1 MRRSLKEQAQHHIT
15 ADATPMRQWLS
26 PIVLTVAVG
35 VAYFLAARL
44 SLFLMTQPGVAVFWP
59 AAGVASG
66 TLIALG
72 HTARW
77 PVAIGVIAANIP
89 ANLTG
94 DRNIL
99 SSTIFSL
106 SDAGEALLVA
116 WMIERYIG
124 QDFSLGRLR
133 HVLGLLA
140 AAILGTAV
148 SGVGG
153 TLGYKLAYNPNDPAM
168 TVWQQWV
175 ASDTIGIIAVA
186 PLVIG
191 FVASFRTPPSRREL
205 LEGVMALIAVAATT
219 GLIIFMLPPD
229 WWEMCVAVVLLFP
242 VVLWVAARCPPMF
255 ASAAVFIVSL
265 IVITTVTFKLG
276 HFSITAPSMD
286 ESIVSAQ
293 ITILGTGL
301 CAFVL
306 SALFSERRQHEAV
319 LAESEARL
327 QEALAVGA
335 VIAFEWDTST
345 DLVRRSNNAAQ
356 ILGYDPQQAVNK
368 ASYVARIHP
377 NDLGRIKELWSN
389 LNPNNCTASTSYRF
403 LRFDGREIWLEEI
416 SKGEFDATGRLVRV
430 KGLALD
436 ITERTLAEKHQKVL
450 MGELDHRVKNI
461 LARVAVVAKYT
472 FEGGRSTNEL
482 IRALDGRIQSMAD
495 AHTLLSQSHWHGAS
509 LADLVRGQ
517 LAPYTTETNIV
528 IGGPDITLSAAETQ
542 AVAMVL
548 QELVTNAVKY
558 GSLSTPDGRVS
569 VNWDRRDSVDGLSRV
584 VIAWRETGGP
594 STKAP
599 SQSGYGTNLIR
610 NLIPHELGG
619 IVNLVFAPDGLNCDI
634 EIPLKKASSS
644 AGIVRHSLP
653 DARMGTK
660 TGSLISRT

>member
-1 MRRSLKEQAQHHIT
+1 MQ
-15 ADATPMRQWLS
+15 QWVDPS
-26 PIVLTVAVG
+26 VLTVAVG
-35 VAYFLAARL
+35 VGYFLAARL
-44 SLFLMTQPGVAVFWP
+44 GLLLMTQPGVAVFWP

-66 TLIALG
+66 ILIALG
-72 HTARW
+72 RTARW
-77 PVAIGVIAANIP
+77 PVAIGVIAANML
-89 ANLTG
+89 ANLAG
-94 DRNIL
+94 DRNVL

-106 SDAGEALLVA
+106 SDAGEALLIA

-124 QDFSLGRLR
+124 PDFSLGRLR

-153 TLGYKLAYNPNDPAM
+153 TFGYKLAYNPNDLAM

-175 ASDTIGIIAVA
+175 TSDTIGIIAVA

-191 FVASFRTPPSRREL
+191 FVASFRAQPLRREL

-229 WWEMCVAVVLLFP
+229 WWELCVAVVLLFP
-242 VVLWVAARCPPMF
+242 VVLWVAARCPPVF
-255 ASAAVFIVSL
+255 ASAAVFIASL

-276 HFSITAPSMD
+276 HFSNAAPSID
-286 ESIVSAQ
+286 DSIMSAQ

-306 SALFSERRQHEAV
+306 SALFAERRQHEAV

-345 DLVRRSNNAAQ
+345 DLVRHSNNAAQ

-368 ASYVARIHP
+368 ASFVARIKD
-377 NDLGRIKELWSN
+377 DLGRKKELWSN
-389 LNPNNCTASTSYRF
+389 LYPNNTASTSYRF
-403 LRFDGREIWLEEI
+403 LRFDGREIWLQEM

-436 ITERTLAEKHQKVL
+436 ITERMQAEKHQKVL
-450 MGELDHRVKNI
+450 TAELDNRVKNI
-461 LARVAVVAKYT
+461 LARVAAVVKYT
-472 FEGGRSTNEL
+472 FEGGRSTSEL

-495 AHTLLSQSHWHGAS
+495 AHALLSQSHWHGVG
-509 LADLVRGQ
+509 LADLVQRQ
-517 LAPYTTETNIV
+517 LAPYATKTNIV
-528 IGGPDITLSAAETQ
+528 ISGPDITLTTVSTQ
-542 AVAMVL
+542 ALAMVL
-548 QELVTNAVKY
+548 QELVTNAAKY
-558 GSLSTPDGRVS
+558 GSLSTQHGKVS
-569 VNWDRRDSVDGLSRV
+569 VHWDRRHSTDGVSRV

-599 SQSGYGTNLIR
+599 IPSGYGTSLIR

-619 IVNLVFAPDGLNCDI
+619 IVNLEFAPDGLHCDI
-634 EIPLKKASSS
+634 EIPLKEA
-644 AGIVRHSLP
+644 L
-653 DARMGTK
+653 
-660 TGSLISRT
+660 

>member
-1 MRRSLKEQAQHHIT
+1 
-15 ADATPMRQWLS
+15 MRQWVGLT
-26 PIVLTVAVG
+26 VLTVAVC
-35 VAYFLAARL
+35 VAHFLAARL
-44 SLFLMTQPGVAVFWP
+44 SLLLMTQPGVAVFWP
-59 AAGVASG
+59 AAGVALG
-66 TLIALG
+66 VLIALG
-72 HTARW
+72 RTARW
-77 PVAIGVIAANIP
+77 PVAIGVIAANIL
-89 ANLTG
+89 ATLAG
-94 DRNIL
+94 GRNVL
-99 SSTIFSL
+99 SSIIFSL

-124 QDFSLGRLR
+124 PDFSLGRLR

-153 TLGYKLAYNPNDPAM
+153 TLGYKLSYNPNDPAM
-168 TVWQQWV
+168 TFWQQWV

-191 FVASFRTPPSRREL
+191 FVASLRAPPPRREL
-205 LEGVMALIAVAATT
+205 LEGVLALIAVAATT
-219 GLIIFMLPPD
+219 GIIIFMLPPD
-229 WWEMCVAVVLLFP
+229 WWEMSVAVVLLFP
-242 VVLWVAARCPPMF
+242 VVLWVAARCPPVF

-306 SALFSERRQHEAV
+306 SALFAGRRRHEAV

-335 VIAFEWDTST
+335 VIAFEWDTCT

-368 ASYVARIHP
+368 ASYVARVHP
-377 NDLGRIKELWSN
+377 DDLGRIKELWRN
-389 LNPNNCTASTSYRF
+389 LEPTSTASTSYRF
-403 LRFDGREIWLEEI
+403 IRPDGREIWLQEI

-436 ITERTLAEKHQKVL
+436 ITERTQAEKHQKVL
-450 MGELDHRVKNI
+450 MAELDHRVKNI

-495 AHTLLSQSHWHGAS
+495 AHTLLSQSHWHGVS

-528 IGGPDITLSAAETQ
+528 IGGADITLSAAATQ

-558 GSLSTPDGRVS
+558 GSLSTPHGRVS
-569 VNWDRRDSVDGLSRV
+569 VNWDRRDSADGLSRV

-599 SQSGYGTNLIR
+599 SHSGYGTNLIR

-619 IVNLVFAPDGLNCDI
+619 IVNLAFAPEGLHCDI
-634 EIPLKKASSS
+634 EIPLKKAPQPSN
-644 AGIVRHSLP
+644 
-653 DARMGTK
+653 
-660 TGSLISRT
+660 

>member
-1 MRRSLKEQAQHHIT
+1 MRQISQEQLQHPVP
-15 ADATPMRQWLS
+15 ADGTPMQQWVD
-26 PIVLTVAVG
+26 PTVLTVAVG

-44 SLFLMTQPGVAVFWP
+44 SLLLMTQPGVAVFWP

-66 TLIALG
+66 ILIALG
-72 HTARW
+72 RTARW

-94 DRNIL
+94 DRNVL

-106 SDAGEALLVA
+106 SDAGEALLIA

-124 QDFSLGRLR
+124 PDFSLGRLR

-140 AAILGTAV
+140 AVILGTAV

-191 FVASFRTPPSRREL
+191 IVATFRAPPRRREL

-229 WWEMCVAVVLLFP
+229 WWEMCAAVVLLFP
-242 VVLWVAARCPPMF
+242 VVLWVAARCPPVF
-255 ASAAVFIVSL
+255 ASAAVFIVAL

-276 HFSITAPSMD
+276 HFSIAAPSIDDSTM
-286 ESIVSAQ
+286 SAQ
-293 ITILGTGL
+293 VTILGTGL

-306 SALFSERRQHEAV
+306 SALFAERRQHEAV

-356 ILGYDPQQAVNK
+356 ILGYDPQQVVTK
-368 ASYVARIHP
+368 ASFVARIHP
-377 NDLGRIKELWSN
+377 DDLGRIKELWNN
-389 LNPNNCTASTSYRF
+389 LHPNNTASTSYRF
-403 LRFDGREIWLEEI
+403 LRFDGREIWLQEM

-436 ITERTLAEKHQKVL
+436 ITERKQAEKRQKVL
-450 MGELDHRVKNI
+450 MAELDHRVKNI
-461 LARVAVVAKYT
+461 LARVAAVAKYT
-472 FEGGRSTNEL
+472 FEGDRPTSEL

-495 AHTLLSQSHWHGAS
+495 AHMLLSQSHGHGVG
-509 LADLVRGQ
+509 LADLVQRQ
-517 LAPYTTETNIV
+517 LAPYTTKTNIV
-528 IGGPDITLSAAETQ
+528 ISGPDITLTEVSTEAL
-542 AVAMVL
+542 AMVL
-548 QELVTNAVKY
+548 QELVTNAAKY
-558 GSLSTPDGRVS
+558 GSLSTPHGRVS
-569 VNWDRRDSVDGLSRV
+569 VNWDRRHSADGLASV

-599 SQSGYGTNLIR
+599 SPSGYGTSLIR
-610 NLIPHELGG
+610 NLIPHEIGG
-619 IVNLVFAPDGLNCDI
+619 IVNLVFAPDGLHCDI
-634 EIPLKKASSS
+634 EIPLK
-644 AGIVRHSLP
+644 G
-653 DARMGTK
+653 GTQA
-660 TGSLISRT
+660 I